1 MRQRG
6 ALLLISNQAPAP
18 RAVQLARRSTLW
30 ESVSVAYVCVCVFV
44 KCGRMSSVG
53 GCNKT
58 WLFKLHLWVG
68 SLPRALPDGHLS
80 FARAAPQVMDVL
92 IQAQER
98 VISVERV
105 VDRAIETPIAVPK
118 EQIVEKVREAP
129 KRSTVEATE

>member
-1 MRQRG
+1 MC
-6 ALLLISNQAPAP
+6 
-18 RAVQLARRSTLW
+18 
-30 ESVSVAYVCVCVFV
+30 VCVCKVWAYV
-44 KCGRMSSVG
+44 KCGWMS
-53 GCNKT
+53 NKT